1 MLLDIIARTAA
12 AGEYVFMFLCM
23 LAAWQIGK
31 SVATDWKSLWTVL
44 IFSLLLGCGA
54 RFLHFA
60 LYQAPFI
67 SLSRYIVDTLVLLIV
82 AYVGFRFTRT
92 NMMTR
97 QYHWLYE
104 KASPISWKSRG

>member
-1 MLLDIIARTAA
+1 MLLDIFSGVAA
-12 AGEYVFMFLCM
+12 AGEYVFMILCM

-31 SVATDWKSLWTVL
+31 SVASDWKSLPTLV
-44 IFSLLLGCGA
+44 IYTLLLGCGA

-60 LYQAPFI
+60 LYQAQFI
-67 SLSRYIVDTLVLLIV
+67 SLGRYIVDTFVLLVV
-82 AYVGFRFTRT
+82 AYIGFRFTRT

-104 KASPISWKSRG
+104 KASPISWKDRS

>member
-1 MLLDIIARTAA
+1 MILDMISGVAA
-12 AGEYVFMFLCM
+12 AGEYIFMLLCM

-31 SVATDWKSLWTVL
+31 SVASDWKELSTMVVYT
-44 IFSLLLGCGA
+44 LLLGCGA

-60 LYQAPFI
+60 LYQAQFI
-67 SLSRYIVDTLVLLIV
+67 SPSRYIVDTLVLLIV
-82 AYVGFRFTRT
+82 AYIGYRFTRT

-104 KASPISWKSRG
+104 KASPISWKDRG

>member
-1 MLLDIIARTAA
+1 MCSCSCACSRPGRSAN
-12 AGEYVFMFLCM
+12 
-23 LAAWQIGK
+23 
-31 SVATDWKSLWTVL
+31 
-44 IFSLLLGCGA
+44 

-67 SLSRYIVDTLVLLIV
+67 SLSRYLVDTLVLLIV
-82 AYVGFRFTRT
+82 AYIGYRFTRT

-104 KASPISWKSRG
+104 KASPISWKDRA